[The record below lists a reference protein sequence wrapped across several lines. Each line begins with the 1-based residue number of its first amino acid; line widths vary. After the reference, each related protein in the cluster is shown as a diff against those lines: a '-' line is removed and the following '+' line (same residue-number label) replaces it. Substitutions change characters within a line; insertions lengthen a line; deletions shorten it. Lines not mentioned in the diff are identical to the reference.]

1 MPGTDAGPGTA
12 TRPTQESSSGLDM
25 VVPYAEQLGV
35 RAGHKREG
43 DVGLH
48 LDLRQEH
55 LNSWQVAHGG
65 VVMSVLDIVMG
76 LSAKSLD
83 EASVGATT
91 VELKTNF
98 IKAATGRITARGRAQ
113 RAGRSLVFAEGELHN
128 DARELVARATGT
140 FKLRYPLKESE

>member
-1 MPGTDAGPGTA
+1 MPGNAAPGTG
-12 TRPTQESSSGLDM
+12 TELKQELPSGLDM
-25 VVPYAEQLGV
+25 VVPYAEKLGV

-43 DVGLH
+43 DVGL
-48 LDLRQEH
+48 LVDLREEH
-55 LNSWQVAHGG
+55 LNSWQVAAGG
-65 VVMSVLDIVMG
+65 VLMSVLDIVMG

-83 EASVGATT
+83 EASIGATT